1 MKRKPI
7 VGNNLDKKERLDSW
21 KAISKYVDRT
31 VRTSRRWHIDLGMPV
46 YRIDKTSKRSRVFA
60 FRKEIDAWFI
70 KKASSERTMGQ
81 HATK

>member
-1 MKRKPI
+1 MKKKSI
-7 VGNNLDKKERLDSW
+7 VVNNLDKTERLDSW

-31 VRTSRRWHIDLGMPV
+31 VRTCRRWSMDLGMPV

-70 KKASSERTMGQ
+70 KKASSERTMEQ
-81 HATK
+81 HAKK